1 MLKKFFLIK
10 AISLFL
16 YSCNHVPEEKSLKT
30 DLIEKAT
37 DEVKL
42 FINDQYDF
50 FSIGSIDEAER
61 KFYKDAVLIGT
72 DEKEYF
78 FGWNKIKP
86 SLLGQIDAIENPK
99 FVTRSLNITM
109 SDDGKM
115 ASYNQIIDFSYR
127 TPTTESSSGVK
138 YEIKN
143 IRNSGVIKKISGDW
157 KLIQIH
163 WSIGVKG
170 KVIEYELKND

>member
-1 MLKKFFLIK
+1 
-10 AISLFL
+10 
-16 YSCNHVPEEKSLKT
+16 
-30 DLIEKAT
+30 
-37 DEVKL
+37 
-42 FINDQYDF
+42 
-50 FSIGSIDEAER
+50 
-61 KFYKDAVLIGT
+61 
-72 DEKEYF
+72 
-78 FGWNKIKP
+78 
-86 SLLGQIDAIENPK
+86 
-99 FVTRSLNITM
+99 M
-109 SDDGKM
+109 SDDGRM